1 MSFNIGIR
9 RNSRPKH
16 RAVDA
21 VAHLSEENRRLR
33 AQLVGASAAVGQ
45 LDQRLAAAHNQLKA
59 AHGTNV
65 SLVRQVNDL
74 STERDQLADKNEA
87 LAVQLAPHLAADANR
102 NAVTVPPSVR
112 DTTAGEDQATTPI
125 DVRELRERFNTG
137 PIVTLHHSPQAAD
150 PTHIPV
156 PAA

>member
-1 MSFNIGIR
+1 MSLHLGIR

-45 LDQRLAAAHNQLKA
+45 LDQRLAAAHDQLKA

-65 SLVRQVNDL
+65 SLARQVNDL
-74 STERDQLADKNEA
+74 STELDQLADKNEE
-87 LAVQLAPHLAADANR
+87 LAVQLAPYLAADANR

-125 DVRELRERFNTG
+125 YVRPLWEALGIG
-137 PIVTLHHSPQAAD
+137 PIVRVDNPQATD

>member
-1 MSFNIGIR
+1 MSFHVGIR
-9 RNSRPKH
+9 RTSRPKH

-21 VAHLSEENRRLR
+21 VEELREEARRLR

-59 AHGTNV
+59 ANGTNV

-74 STERDQLADKNEA
+74 STERDHLADKNEE
-87 LAVQLAPHLAADANR
+87 LAAQLAPYLAADANR
-102 NAVTVPPSVR
+102 NAVTVPPSIR

-125 DVRELRERFNTG
+125 DVRPLWQAFG
-137 PIVTLHHSPQAAD
+137 ISPIRVDNPQATD

-156 PAA
+156 PAT